1 MKVII
6 IDDEKKARQL
16 LQVILS
22 ENYPEVTICDLCE
35 DLASGVRAIKK
46 HQPNLVF
53 LDIEMPGHSGLEL
66 LDFFNEDELN
76 FSIVFVTAYNE
87 YAIQAFKLSAID
99 YILKPINP
107 QLISEAIEKYKKQ
120 EYKQLKLIE
129 TLKQNLSVEEDKKIA
144 IPSRDSITYINPKNI
159 LFIKADGAYSMFY
172 LNTGQKHMLSR
183 NLKYVEEMLSH
194 FPYIKRCH
202 KSFIVNTKEIKS
214 YNRSKSIL
222 VLTENIDVPVSEDR
236 ISEVLEQ

>member
-1 MKVII
+1 
-6 IDDEKKARQL
+6 
-16 LQVILS
+16 
-22 ENYPEVTICDLCE
+22 
-35 DLASGVRAIKK
+35 
-46 HQPNLVF
+46 
-53 LDIEMPGHSGLEL
+53 
-66 LDFFNEDELN
+66 
-76 FSIVFVTAYNE
+76 
-87 YAIQAFKLSAID
+87 
-99 YILKPINP
+99 
-107 QLISEAIEKYKKQ
+107 
-120 EYKQLKLIE
+120 
-129 TLKQNLSVEEDKKIA
+129 
-144 IPSRDSITYINPKNI
+144 
-159 LFIKADGAYSMFY
+159 MFY

>member
-22 ENYPEVTICDLCE
+22 ENHPEVTVCDLCE

-53 LDIEMPGHSGLEL
+53 LDIEMPGYSGLEL

-107 QLISEAIEKYKKQ
+107 QFISEAIEKYKKQ

-129 TLKQNLSVEEDKKIA
+129 ALKQNLSVEEDKKIA

-172 LNTGQKHMLSR
+172 LSNGQKHMLSR

-202 KSFIVNTKEIKS
+202 KSYIVNTKEIKS
-214 YNRSKSIL
+214 YNRSKSLL
-222 VLTENIDVPVSEDR
+222 VLAENIDVPVTEDR
-236 ISEVLEQ
+236 VSEVLEQ